1 MLIHDVLTINNH
13 FSIIN
18 HRSGH
23 VPINNHFSIINHRSG
38 HVPSCSQSERCLH
51 IVANQKDTYIFPVYF
66 QTEGSGS

>member
-13 FSIIN
+13 FSI
-18 HRSGH
+18 
-23 VPINNHFSIINHRSG
+23 FNHRSG

-66 QTEGSGS
+66 QTEGNGS